1 MEWSLRL
8 DNYSV
13 LIDDLG
19 VSAVILRGVVKSS
32 QTYIKYY
39 GLACDVGTTTS
50 RKL

>member
-19 VSAVILRGVVKSS
+19 VSAVVKSS